1 MKKRIIYIILG
12 CLLAFLYTSCGED
25 SLSDVSVI
33 DETEIIK
40 NEFDHWLDVNYVE
53 KYNIEFKYRY
63 EDIESDMN
71 YTVEPAKFEKSIRM
85 AKMIKY
91 LCLESY
97 DEHTGNTDFIRKNYP
112 KILFMVGSPAY
123 KNNGT
128 IVLATAE
135 NGYKITINNVNSL
148 GLNKLTE
155 SDLKVLNNYYFHT
168 LHHEFAH
175 ILHQTIPYTRDF
187 EQISGTQ
194 YIQDSWS
201 SHYENDNEA
210 LVDGFISSYASS
222 DVNEDF
228 VEIYS
233 IYITS
238 TQAEW
243 DAKILT
249 ARGYKSV
256 DEIEEGKADPSPGGQ
271 IINMKLFL
279 VREYMSKHWK
289 LDMDAMREIVLR
301 RQSEVLNLDLDTLN

>member
-1 MKKRIIYIILG
+1 MKKTIIYILLG
-12 CLLAFLYTSCGED
+12 GLLTILYTSCSED
-25 SLSDVSVI
+25 SLSEISVI

-40 NEFDHWLDVNYVE
+40 NEFDHWLNVNYLD

-63 EDIESDMN
+63 EDIESDMD

-97 DEHTGNTDFIRKNYP
+97 DEHTGNTDFIRTYYP

-128 IVLATAE
+128 VILGSAE
-135 NGYKITINNVNSL
+135 NGFKITINNINALSL
-148 GLNKLTE
+148 EKLTQN
-155 SDLKVLNNYYFHT
+155 DLKKLNNEYFHT

-175 ILHQTIPYTRDF
+175 ILHQTTPYTNEF
-187 EQISGTQ
+187 NQISGTQ

-201 SHYENDNEA
+201 SHYGNDNEA
-210 LVDGFISSYASS
+210 MPDGFISAYASS
-222 DVNEDF
+222 DVDEDF
-228 VEIYS
+228 VEIFS

-238 TQAEW
+238 TKEEW

-256 DEIEEGKADPSPGGQ
+256 DEIEEGKDDPSPGGQ
-271 IINMKLFL
+271 IINMKLL
-279 VREYMSKHWK
+279 IVREYMSNHWK

-301 RQSEVLNLDLDTLN
+301 RQNEVINLDLDTLN